1 MGIIMNIM
9 IILQITG
16 YLFLLLASISSS
28 ISMNFQKLAQHSTIY
43 RDPRTCQH
51 KRNQP
56 LTSPIICRPYFIL
69 ALFLS
74 AAASTFDFMALTWLS
89 PSMVGIFGCMSI
101 IINIFV
107 SRIILNEELDKQEW
121 IAVVWV
127 VIGCVLSISVNV
139 NNETKY
145 SPPQLIEQ
153 LSSCIYIVSNW
164 VVFLICDRILNHVEL
179 PTKLE
184 RFGYPFIAGAL
195 GAQNVCM
202 GKYIA
207 FAISELVEYKYLTVR
222 LDVLI
227 SAIIL
232 CIASIIIHIAW
243 LNKGLAKYDASY
255 CIIVYQTAWFMF
267 TILSGIVVYDN
278 MDELNTVEQL
288 CFFTGCFLAGWGV
301 WRISIVRVI
310 SNKT

>member
-1 MGIIMNIM
+1 M
-9 IILQITG
+9 IILQLTG
-16 YLFLLLASISSS
+16 YAFLLMASISSS
-28 ISMNFQKLAQHSTIY
+28 VSMNFQKLAQHSTNY
-43 RDPRTCQH
+43 HDPRTCEI
-51 KRNQP
+51 KRNIP
-56 LTSPIICRPYFIL
+56 LETPIFCRPYFIL

-74 AAASTFDFMALTWLS
+74 AAASTLDFMALTWLT

-107 SRIILNEELDKQEW
+107 SRIILNEELDKNEW
-121 IAVVWV
+121 LAVFWV
-127 VIGCVLSISVNV
+127 VVGCFLSISVNV
-139 NNETKY
+139 NTESKY
-145 SPPQLIEQ
+145 TPAQLIANVD
-153 LSSCIYIVSNW
+153 SCVYIVLNW
-164 VVFLICDRILNHVEL
+164 VIFMVLDRILVHINV

-207 FAISELVEYKYLTVR
+207 FAISEWIEYRHLTVR

-227 SAIIL
+227 SAVIL
-232 CIASIIIHIAW
+232 CVSSIVVHIAW

-255 CIIVYQTAWFMF
+255 CILVYQTAWFMF

-310 SNKT
+310 SNET